1 MKPPLVYDASALL
14 AVLYAEPGAARVLDL
29 LDTPNGIISAVNWSE
44 VAAKLAERGMQQDV
58 IARELAIFGLD
69 IVPFDEAQALLAA
82 ALQPATRA
90 LGLSLGDRACLAL
103 AQLHGTQAVTADT
116 TWQQIPVIEVIAV
129 R

>member
-44 VAAKLAERGMQQDV
+44 VAAKLAERGMQQGV
-58 IARELAIFGLD
+58 IARELAVFGLD
-69 IVPFDEAQALLAA
+69 VVPFDEAQALLAA
-82 ALQPATRA
+82 ALRPTTRA

-116 TWQQIPVIEVIAV
+116 TWQQIPAVAVIAV

>member
-82 ALQPATRA
+82 ALRPATRA
-90 LGLSLGDRACLAL
+90 LGLSLGDPACLAL